1 MCKLFKTCANC
12 SGYRTVESNTLPPCQ
27 LFSVLRA
34 DYRTIQNRKIVYL
47 CVACIDT
54 STPSLFVELYLGVC
68 GNMVKNQRGDDGLS
82 ISKYNIAMRPLQAKE
97 RLTLVL
103 PIPYSLKPAART

>member
-1 MCKLFKTCANC
+1 
-12 SGYRTVESNTLPPCQ
+12 
-27 LFSVLRA
+27 
-34 DYRTIQNRKIVYL
+34 
-47 CVACIDT
+47 
-54 STPSLFVELYLGVC
+54 
-68 GNMVKNQRGDDGLS
+68 MVKNQRGDDGLS